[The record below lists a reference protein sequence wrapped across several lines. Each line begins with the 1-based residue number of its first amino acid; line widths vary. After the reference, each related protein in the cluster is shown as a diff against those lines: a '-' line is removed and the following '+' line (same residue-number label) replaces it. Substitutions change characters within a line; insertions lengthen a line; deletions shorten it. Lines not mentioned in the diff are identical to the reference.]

1 MAIVKG
7 VLQLQGSL
15 ENVTYYTRRGSDQVI
30 ARTKRGPSK
39 EKLATDP
46 KYAGFRNHQRE
57 WKGCAKFGS
66 LTRYAFGGL
75 HRLADYNLT
84 PVLNG
89 LGKNLMK
96 KEPDVHPGKRSIRLS
111 QHKPALEGFNFN
123 KKNPFNTVLRVG
135 ITGQIDR
142 EHLQATVTIPRIKTD
157 IDLVNIQR
165 LPYFRLI
172 IAIGTVSDMYFDETE
187 DAYVP
192 AVLGP
197 HGTSKVLNSPWYLSQ
212 SIVPAQI
219 MSIQMTEAQQALLTD
234 EVTVL
239 LSMAVEFGTVGGV
252 DGETVEV
259 KYAGCGKVLNSK

>member
-15 ENVTYYTRRGSDQVI
+15 ENVTYYKRRGSDQII
-30 ARTKRGPSK
+30 ARTKQGPSK

-66 LTRYAFGGL
+66 LARYAFGGL

-89 LGKNLMK
+89 MGKNLMK
-96 KEPDVHPGKRSIRLS
+96 KEPDPNPGKRSIRLS
-111 QHKPALEGFNFN
+111 EHKQGLEGFNFN

-142 EHLQATVTIPRIKTD
+142 ENLLATVTIPRIKTD

-172 IAIGTVSDMYFDETE
+172 AVIGTVSDMHYDETE
-187 DAYVP
+187 EAYVP
-192 AVLGP
+192 AVLGL
-197 HGTSKVLNSPWYLSQ
+197 HGTSKVLNSPWYPSQ
-212 SIVPAQI
+212 SIVPGQI
-219 MSIQMTEAQQALLTD
+219 MTVQMSAAQQSLLTN
-234 EVTVL
+234 EITVL
-239 LSMAVEFGTVGGV
+239 LSMAVEFGTVGV

>member
-46 KYAGFRNHQRE
+46 KYAGFRNHQKE

-75 HRLADYNLT
+75 HRVADYNLT

-89 LGKNLMK
+89 MGKRLMK
-96 KEPDVHPGKRSIRLS
+96 LEPDTDPGKRHIRLS
-111 QHKPALEGFNFN
+111 QHKQMLEGFNFN

-142 EHLQATVTIPRIKTD
+142 DNLLATVTIPCIKSD
-157 IDLVNIQR
+157 NDLVNIQR
-165 LPYFRLI
+165 LPFFRLI
-172 IAIGTVSDMYFDETE
+172 IAIGTVSDMQYDETE
-187 DAYVP
+187 EAYVP
-192 AVLGP
+192 AVLGL
-197 HGTSKVLNSPWYLSQ
+197 HGTSKAVNSRWYPSK
-212 SIVPAQI
+212 STVGAQTMTVQ
-219 MSIQMTEAQQALLTD
+219 MSEAQQALLMD
-234 EVTVL
+234 EITVL
-239 LSMAVEFGTVGGV
+239 LSMAVEFGTVG
-252 DGETVEV
+252 DTGETEEV
-259 KYAGCGKVLNSK
+259 KYAGCGKVLDSK

>member
-15 ENVTYYTRRGSDQVI
+15 ENVTYYKRRGSDQII
-30 ARTKRGPSK
+30 ARTKQGPSK

-66 LTRYAFGGL
+66 LARYAFGGL

-89 LGKNLMK
+89 MGKNLMK
-96 KEPDVHPGKRSIRLS
+96 KEPDPNPGKRSIRLS
-111 QHKPALEGFNFN
+111 EHKQGLEGFNFN

-142 EHLQATVTIPRIKTD
+142 ENLLATVTIPRIKTD

-165 LPYFRLI
+165 LPYFRI
-172 IAIGTVSDMYFDETE
+172 IAVIGTVADMYYDATE
-187 DAYVP
+187 NAYVP
-192 AVLGP
+192 AILELHGVSTVNNGP
-197 HGTSKVLNSPWYLSQ
+197 WHPSQ
-212 SIVPAQI
+212 TIVPEHT
-219 MSIQMTEAQQALLTD
+219 MTVQLSEAQQALLTD
-234 EVTVL
+234 DITVL
-239 LSMAVEFGTVGGV
+239 LSVAVEFGTVGFA
-252 DGETVEV
+252 GETVEV
-259 KYAGCGKVLNSK
+259 KYAGCGKVLASR